1 MKDYRTAP
9 IAPEMKQLLSFA
21 EKMARDASR
30 ITPEDIESIR
40 SAGFSD
46 RAILDTAHVAGFFSY
61 MNRVVQA
68 LGADSKKVPLNP
80 GQAAGELEYADSKS
94 AALRPQS
101 FLTNELK

>member
-9 IAPEMKQLLSFA
+9 IEPQMKHLLSFA
-21 EKMARDASR
+21 EKMARDANQ

-46 RAILDTAHVAGFFSY
+46 RAILDAAHVTGFFSY

-68 LGADSKKVPLNP
+68 LGADSKGATLDLDPREAP
-80 GQAAGELEYADSKS
+80 FIRIEPTARQ
-94 AALRPQS
+94 
-101 FLTNELK
+101 TNHEHPA